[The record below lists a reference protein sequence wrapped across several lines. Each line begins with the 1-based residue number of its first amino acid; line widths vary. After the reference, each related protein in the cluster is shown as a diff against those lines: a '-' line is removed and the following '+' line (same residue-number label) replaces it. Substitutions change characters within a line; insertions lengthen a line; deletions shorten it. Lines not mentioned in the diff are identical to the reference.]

1 MAPNATTHKS
11 VGVYAGE
18 ALAGYGFGDG
28 HPFGPDRHNAFW
40 DALDASG
47 LRDKV
52 RVLPPVQGQDA
63 DVLLFH
69 TADYLERVQRQS
81 ATGQGYLDYGDT
93 PAVRGIYESALVV
106 VGSVLDAVARMMEG
120 ELKRVMVP
128 IAGLHHARREGA
140 AGFCVF
146 NDCGVA
152 IETLRSRYQVR
163 RIAYVDID
171 AHHGDGVFYAFVGDP
186 ELAVVDFHEDGRY
199 LYPGTG
205 AASETGTGSAVGT
218 KLNIPLPPY
227 ADDALFFEKWPQA
240 EAFIEDFRPEFI
252 LLQCGADALAGD
264 PITHL
269 MLSNAVH
276 HRVTAALCR
285 IADKHCRGRLLAM
298 GGGGYDR
305 TNTAQAWTQVVAAM
319 VENTPEE
326 PVG

>member
-1 MAPNATTHKS
+1 MDPKETSHQP
-11 VGVYAGE
+11 VGVYVGE

-28 HPFGPDRHNAFW
+28 HPFGPDRHDAFR
-40 DALDASG
+40 DALEASG
-47 LRDKV
+47 LRSKV
-52 RVLPPVQGQDA
+52 RVLTPVQGQDA
-63 DVLLFH
+63 DVLRFH
-69 TADYLERVQRQS
+69 TGEYLERVRRQS
-81 ATGQGYLDYGDT
+81 ATGHGFLDYGDT

-106 VGSVLDAVARMMEG
+106 VGSVLDAVDRIMAG
-120 ELKRVMVP
+120 DLVRVMVP

-152 IETLRSRYQVR
+152 IENLRSRYQVR

-171 AHHGDGVFYAFVGDP
+171 AHHGDGVFYAFAGDP
-186 ELAVVDFHEDGRY
+186 ELAIVDFHEDGRY

-205 AASETGTGSAVGT
+205 AASETGTGPAAGT

-227 ADDALFFEKWPQA
+227 ADDAVFFEKWPQA

-252 LLQCGADALAGD
+252 LVQCGADALAGD

-276 HRVTAALCR
+276 YEVTASLCR
-285 IADKHCRGRLLAM
+285 IADKSCRGRLLAM

-305 TNTAQAWTQVVAAM
+305 ANTAQAWTRVVAAM
-319 VENTPEE
+319 VDNTP
-326 PVG
+326 GGGGK